1 MMNKSKTLLSN
12 TGISEEDKRL
22 TLSSVQLCDLCM
34 LGVDAQR
41 LALKEEQEDWSL
53 VLQTRTPSALGE
65 SQILKRQMRF
75 VREFILYT
83 FFFLLVMCT
92 QRKREK
98 KRKSDIQGDVHQCHS
113 HYIHHQVTCFRFAEH
128 FRMLL
133 FEEVWFCQAFI

>member
-53 VLQTRTPSALGE
+53 VLQTRIPSALGE
-65 SQILKRQMRF
+65 SQILKRQMRS

-83 FFFLLVMCT
+83 FFFFFA
-92 QRKREK
+92 
-98 KRKSDIQGDVHQCHS
+98 GDVYTEKERKKKKIWYPRWCTS
-113 HYIHHQVTCFRFAEH
+113 VS
-128 FRMLL
+128 
-133 FEEVWFCQAFI
+133 